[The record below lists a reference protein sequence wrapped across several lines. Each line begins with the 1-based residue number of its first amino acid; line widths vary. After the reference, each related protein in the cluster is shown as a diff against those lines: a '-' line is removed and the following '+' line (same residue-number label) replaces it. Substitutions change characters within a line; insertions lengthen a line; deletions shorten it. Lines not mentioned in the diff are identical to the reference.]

1 MIRHIVLFSARDPA
15 EVGTIHAALA
25 KLGAIPHA
33 RHLEV
38 ALNAKRDGLSS
49 EVDVVVYGEFDDFAQ
64 LDAYKAHP
72 LYAEA
77 IAVVRP
83 RRELRIAADYEVPP
97 PGR

>member
-1 MIRHIVLFSARDPA
+1 MIRHNVLFGASDPA

-72 LYAEA
+72 FYAEA